1 MLSINPSYLILN
13 ILTLLTLILTLKK
26 YKIEKKYQMV
36 FIVIYLLISI
46 LTYNYINGIIKNI
59 FALKYL
65 SVKTYLVIVAI
76 INSIILFTMNK
87 KVKPVYKFL
96 NYFLFILTMIIFGAT
111 IAVVLG
117 NKYDSLYL
125 MSISNAVNFIDLS
138 MVLFLLYLIGIN
150 LTYIGYFLF
159 ENKDKLKEQQ
169 PLSFKL
175 KVPNLK
181 SRQRKKETPKLTKKS
196 LMTKEE
202 LLNLKGDTL
211 YIHGEDCNI
220 IFEDSNAEN
229 IFLNYQILEED
240 IHAKMMNGYTLKENK
255 MLKSICLKLQVNN
268 LRSIDLSNVSI
279 LNKISV
285 EEYLLLKEVFGMN

>member
-26 YKIEKKYQMV
+26 YKIEKKYQIA

-181 SRQRKKETPKLTKKS
+181 SRQRKKETPKLTKKT

-202 LLNLKGDTL
+202 LLNFKGDTL